1 MTTPQLKS
9 VQCLSP
15 AGLHYMAYREWGDPH
30 NPKVLVCVHGLT
42 RVSNDF
48 DALARSLCD
57 SYRVICPDVVG
68 RGRSDWLKDGR
79 YYTVPQY
86 MADMVTLLAR
96 ANAETVDWFGTSM
109 GGLIGMGLASLPD
122 TPVRKLLLNDVG
134 PVLNP
139 EAIARIGDY
148 LGRPVRF
155 ATFDEAMQYIV
166 AISITFGPHSE
177 EEWRKL
183 AEDVLRQ
190 DKDGQW
196 ILHYDAGLSV
206 PFKSVTPETA
216 QRDAAVLQATY
227 DAIRCETLVVRGAE
241 SDLLSREVAQG
252 MTQRGPKARLVE
264 LPGVGHAPT
273 FVHEDQIAIA
283 REFFLGQAAA

>member
-48 DALARSLCD
+48 DALARNLCD
-57 SYRVICPDVVG
+57 TYRVVCPDVVG
-68 RGRSDWLKDGR
+68 RGRSDWLKDPR
-79 YYTVPQY
+79 FYTVPQY
-86 MADMVTLLAR
+86 VSDMVTLVAR
-96 ANAETVDWFGTSM
+96 LNAETLDWFGTSM

-139 EAIARIGDY
+139 AAIARIGDY

-155 ATFDEAMQYIV
+155 ASFDEAMQYII
-166 AISITFGPHSE
+166 AISITFGPHSDA
-177 EEWRKL
+177 EWRKL

-196 ILHYDAGLSV
+196 ILHYDAGLAV
-206 PFKSVTPETA
+206 PFKAVTPENA
-216 QRDAAVLQATY
+216 ERDAAVLQATY
-227 DAIRCETLVVRGAE
+227 DAIRCETLVVRGAQ
-241 SDLLSREVAQG
+241 SDLLSPEVAQA

-264 LPGVGHAPT
+264 VPGVGHAPT
-273 FVHEDQIAIA
+273 FLHEDQIAIA
-283 REFFLGQAAA
+283 REFFLG